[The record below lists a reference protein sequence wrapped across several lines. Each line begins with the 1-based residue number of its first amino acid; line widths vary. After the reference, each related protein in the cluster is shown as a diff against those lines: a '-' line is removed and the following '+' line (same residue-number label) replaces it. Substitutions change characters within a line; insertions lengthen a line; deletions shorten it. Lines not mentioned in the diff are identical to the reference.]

1 MIVTVLVV
9 LEVEMVTDDVVGV
22 IAVRDRVV
30 PARRAVGVPRLV
42 RAARVGRRAG
52 GRIGL
57 SGRKDVLVD
66 VAFVKVMEVTVV
78 DVVLVALVLDGLVAA
93 RGAVLV
99 VVLRMNLVIG
109 HDSFFLVSV
118 GTGTLPLSCERSP

>member
-1 MIVTVLVV
+1 
-9 LEVEMVTDDVVGV
+9 
-22 IAVRDRVV
+22 
-30 PARRAVGVPRLV
+30 
-42 RAARVGRRAG
+42 
-52 GRIGL
+52 
-57 SGRKDVLVD
+57 
-66 VAFVKVMEVTVV
+66 
-78 DVVLVALVLDGLVAA
+78 VALVLDGLVAA